1 MAIGLLLPAALPGTV
16 SASNVSSSE
25 HTTNKTQ
32 LEGVLTV
39 KDVIN
44 EEYQKYIDKYKGEF
58 STYDEVR
65 VSANFGDGGKVDMD
79 EFDSSKSKG
88 YKGIQ
93 VNNVDEYAALLFYL
107 DDQNN
112 KNTTGKTDKN
122 SGI

>member
-44 EEYQKYIDKYKGEF
+44 EEYQKYIANTKGSLALKFLSFATSQALLAFANTRLSTSLSHADSLGLEF
-58 STYDEVR
+58 VPVTYVEENKNGHFIFWHMKKD
-65 VSANFGDGGKVDMD
+65 
-79 EFDSSKSKG
+79 KG
-88 YKGIQ
+88 Y
-93 VNNVDEYAALLFYL
+93 
-107 DDQNN
+107 
-112 KNTTGKTDKN
+112 TDN
-122 SGI
+122 A